1 MIITILA
8 LISVVAYTSF
18 GVRQNKAINTKIQSE
33 IISLSNALISAKQ
46 ENNILPQPQWNRNFF
61 AEDTSYVHDF
71 EDNNTFW
78 VHWFITHNTLAKK
91 YIDIVPVD
99 PRTGSFYAYW
109 KTKKKWPLNEMYEIA
124 SVIWDADT
132 PKSYVIWDY
141 TAENGPLNLIREY
154 NGPDFVYED
163 STLHFPY
170 NPNERVLTATID
182 SYTWS
187 VTINWLNTYSESELL
202 SFVLK
207 SWDTI
212 EVSQNWA
219 IELYYSDWSRSVL
232 WDNSNNSVL
241 TLQKMEFIQNNNIIT
256 DIKLVLESGMIWNKA
271 ASLDDE
277 SGFEIYTTDS
287 TAAVRWTIFWVQKNG
302 NNSEIVVQKWKVAVN
317 QNLISSN
324 EIIKE
329 YIKNDDIIPSS
340 PITSLPWII
349 DFDSTNQESVIEVI
363 NNNPEKWAS
372 IWVTAISN
380 NTWSINDIPDDIVDT
395 VINSTPIINNN
406 IKFSLKEYSYSTNPA
421 EINITLNIPKKV
433 YESVDFLLLNGKDII
448 YKDNNNWWNPAVL
461 SWTIY
466 TQILDNNTLAPT
478 NSINDSQLQTR
489 SRIVNIPNNVTE
501 FTPNNNTWIE
511 SNFLEQGPWNNATE
525 SFQSEHSFKIFP
537 QVNASNW
544 WLNIAVNLYDYI
556 TEQINQNNHD
566 FTIQLGKKSLH
577 WKIRLTEKIRFTL
590 IDDKSYE
597 NEEDENEEITEDEV
611 REEEDKKL
619 AEKKWVEWNC
629 DWFLFDNISGDKG
642 VCADADDDLVSNNW
656 NLVAFAPYDN
666 PGDIMLYD
674 NNWWYNEPKT
684 NKIVKYINW
693 VNSDN
698 WKYRHH
704 IGWGWYAYGNVSI
717 PNYCIDNSET
727 LYKSNSY
734 CKFSSVNWIYIDDE
748 WNKWDIWDTGWGSE
762 PTSSSNGN
770 DYIKYLN
777 IDLSWDYIFEINIKG
792 SWLNQLNTLADFKN
806 HTLISL
812 EWKNFSLMK
821 KPLNWDVFLVK
832 ESSDFICWNFSTNCD
847 KLTSLN
853 NDDFYSVFIWKENLK
868 IQNSSID
875 TTYSNKNLTN
885 SSNAWFYLWSNQD
898 KTRQWDSIINYVKI
912 YKK

>member
-109 KTKKKWPLNEMYEIA
+109 KTKKNWPLNEMYEIA

-241 TLQKMEFIQNNNIIT
+241 TLQKMEFIQDNNIIT
-256 DIKLVLESGMIWNKA
+256 DIKLVLESWMIWNKA

-363 NNNPEKWAS
+363 NNEPEKWAS

-380 NTWSINDIPDDIVDT
+380 STWSINDIPDDIVDT

-478 NSINDSQLQTR
+478 NSINESQLQTR
-489 SRIVNIPNNVTE
+489 SRKVNIPNNVTE
-501 FTPNNNTWIE
+501 FIPNNNTWNE
-511 SNFLEQGPWNNATE
+511 SNFFEQGPWNNATE

-597 NEEDENEEITEDEV
+597 NEEDKNEEITEDEV

-666 PGDIMLYD
+666 PGDLKMYNSWSTISVSSDQILNNNCLPKLWVNPWLYFY
-674 NNWWYNEPKT
+674 NSTCITTSLSINHTWWYSSSLIKNLLWIWST
-684 NKIVKYINW
+684 INDTEYRTIFQS
-693 VNSDN
+693 VMNYDIINSHFN
-698 WKYRHH
+698 WL
-704 IGWGWYAYGNVSI
+704 
-717 PNYCIDNSET
+717 PNGFWNWEKWIFIDNAQ
-727 LYKSNSY
+727 Y
-734 CKFSSVNWIYIDDE
+734 
-748 WNKWDIWDTGWGSE
+748 
-762 PTSSSNGN
+762 N
-770 DYIKYLN
+770 DYIKYNNLDISWKEFIIEMNVRIWDLN
-777 IDLSWDYIFEINIKG
+777 KRYLMHSWNNFKLFINNWYLYVNDWWSDSLTYPELLLNQNHFNNIKVKN
-792 SWLNQLNTLADFKN
+792 SWWFTFLKVWSNNWKKLSITASPENYSYVWSFKIASN
-806 HTLISL
+806 YYWQINSI
-812 EWKNFSLMK
+812 
-821 KPLNWDVFLVK
+821 V
-832 ESSDFICWNFSTNCD
+832 DFI
-847 KLTSLN
+847 
-853 NDDFYSVFIWKENLK
+853 
-868 IQNSSID
+868 
-875 TTYSNKNLTN
+875 
-885 SSNAWFYLWSNQD
+885 
-898 KTRQWDSIINYVKI
+898 KI
-912 YKK
+912 YK